1 MPIKSPQAKRRKSKN
16 KSPVKGMGLLKTF
29 KHMAPRKLGAK
40 LLQRFG
46 VPDAITIERAQ
57 ALSRNGV
64 PLGAKDYV
72 SAMQWDNIKDGQAKV
87 SITLRDEFIKHSFP
101 RPHHDFIYTTASLKL
116 SPEHA
121 SMLPF
126 VTGSILVDLLKHQVT
141 ARCGGL
147 KANSV
152 TLGFVYDLSKNKL
165 RGYSKS
171 DLKKEY
177 ARRITKGILGKYKL
191 E

>member
-1 MPIKSPQAKRRKSKN
+1 MPRKSPQAKKRRKSKK
-16 KSPVKGMGLLKTF
+16 KSPVKGTGLLKTF
-29 KHMAPRKLGAK
+29 KHLAPRKLGAK

-46 VPDAITIERAQ
+46 APDAITM
-57 ALSRNGV
+57 N
-64 PLGAKDYV
+64 AKDYV
-72 SAMQWDNIKDGQAKV
+72 TAMQWDNIKDGQAKV
-87 SITLRDEFIKHSFP
+87 CITLRDEFIKHTFP
-101 RPHHDFIYTTASLKL
+101 RPHHDFVYTTTTLKL

-121 SMLPF
+121 SLLPF
-126 VTGSILVDLLKHQVT
+126 VTGSILVDLLKRQVT